1 MYQVGTPVRE
11 FNGQVAGVWFVNG
24 EATTDSEGA
33 VAYFQRHGYTVTPV
47 DDEPADGDPPGDSGT
62 TSPDGP
68 QAVSYTQNPAP
79 ETVAPR
85 GVARG
90 GV

>member
-1 MYQVGTPVRE
+1 MYQVTTPVVE

-33 VAYFQRHGYTVTPV
+33 VAYFRRHGYDVTPLDAEQ
-47 DDEPADGDPPGDSGT
+47 DDDGPPGDPGT

-68 QAVSYTQNPAP
+68 QTTKPAGRSR
-79 ETVAPR
+79 TAK
-85 GVARG
+85 G
-90 GV
+90 